1 MLTYRQ
7 KKVFNLLF
15 RFNTS
20 GTLLFSAGCD
30 NKLFAIDV
38 RLSKSVEKAILKPD
52 QRLISDFNKRLDK
65 FEPGFH
71 ILGYIGKQMFWS
83 ERWYINALNEL
94 NCNEEFEGE
103 LVCLDTF
110 DYINDQNKIN
120 TRVVLGIHDVATWE
134 LIDNKTSSNNQIQIF
149 QVEPSIDRLK
159 YFKSSLRNNYD
170 LKSAVQSV
178 KLASKVLTFELNLEM
193 FDGKFQSFLPK
204 VIWIIKSLIDL
215 LKRRLADVSNN
226 PIGL

>member
-1 MLTYRQ
+1 M
-7 KKVFNLLF
+7 
-15 RFNTS
+15 
-20 GTLLFSAGCD
+20 
-30 NKLFAIDV
+30 
-38 RLSKSVEKAILKPD
+38 
-52 QRLISDFNKRLDK
+52 
-65 FEPGFH
+65 
-71 ILGYIGKQMFWS
+71 
-83 ERWYINALNEL
+83 

-178 KLASKVLTFELNLEM
+178 TLASKVLTFELNLEM

-204 VIWIIKSLIDL
+204 VI
-215 LKRRLADVSNN
+215 
-226 PIGL
+226 